1 MSYARGPLRTLQLAA
16 LLAIASATS
25 IRPGWVFE
33 RADTC
38 AVNYS
43 KCSQAGLPAN
53 FCCQTGSS
61 CNVLAGATT
70 VLCCPDGSDCSIIQI
85 ISCNLSLQDPA
96 AHPQAEVKTTELDGK
111 LPTCGKGCCPF
122 GYHCD
127 NDNANC
133 VMDEDQSTKPGGT
146 STSVPSATS
155 TVRSSP
161 AASTGTINTS
171 TTPTAVGTDETP
183 APATETPSST
193 AASTLNTAAI
203 VGGVVGGLLALSLI
217 IAGVWLLRHK
227 RKKAEAEREKRDT
240 TESFGNMISAPI
252 PHADYHTQR
261 LDFLAKAQS
270 SSVSSSPTQVQGRF
284 PPSSPY
290 SAYAFRPDSEM
301 TDRPRSY
308 HQSAEIGGLRNLTN
322 PNRYSGGSIVNPFTP
337 RGDRQNSGGSESINI
352 FADPSTVGSPSIYN
366 RRDTTWTEFQHHAD
380 QRGADSPVPS
390 RKP

>member
-1 MSYARGPLRTLQLAA
+1 MLYARGPLRTLQLAA
-16 LLAIASATS
+16 LLAIVSASS
-25 IRPGWVFE
+25 IRPGWVLK

-38 AVNYS
+38 AANYS
-43 KCSQAGLPAN
+43 KCSQAGLPGN

-61 CNVLAGATT
+61 CKVLAGATT
-70 VLCCPDGSDCSIIQI
+70 VLCCPDGSDCSTIQI

-96 AHPQAEVKTTELDGK
+96 SHPQAEVKTTELDGK

-127 NDNANC
+127 AGNANC
-133 VMDEDQSTKPGGT
+133 VMDKDQSKKPGGA
-146 STSVPSATS
+146 SSSAPSPTS
-155 TVRSSP
+155 TVHPSSTL
-161 AASTGTINTS
+161 STGTASTS
-171 TTPTAVGTDETP
+171 TAAAAVGTDETP
-183 APATETPSST
+183 APATETPSP
-193 AASTLNTAAI
+193 AAANTLNTAAI
-203 VGGVVGGLLALSLI
+203 VGGVVGGLLVIALV

-240 TESFGNMISAPI
+240 TESFGNIISAPI

-290 SAYAFRPDSEM
+290 STYAFRPGSEM

-308 HQSAEIGGLRNLTN
+308 HASAEIGGLRNLTD
-322 PNRYSGGSIVNPFTP
+322 RYSSGSIANPFTP
-337 RGDRQNSGGSESINI
+337 RDKRQNSGGSESINI

-380 QRGADSPVPS
+380 QRGLDSPVPPI
-390 RKP
+390 RKT

>member
-1 MSYARGPLRTLQLAA
+1 MSYARGPLWTLQLAA

-25 IRPGWVFE
+25 IRPGWLLE

-61 CNVLAGATT
+61 CTVLAGATT
-70 VLCCPDGSDCSIIQI
+70 VLCCPDGSDCSTIQI

-96 AHPQAEVKTTELDGK
+96 AHPQAELKTTELDGK

-127 NDNANC
+127 TGSTNC
-133 VMDEDQSTKPGGT
+133 VKDEDQSKKPGAL
-146 STSVPSATS
+146 SSSVPSATS
-155 TVRSSP
+155 TVHSSSTI
-161 AASTGTINTS
+161 STGTAS
-171 TTPTAVGTDETP
+171 TTPAAAGTEEPAATP
-183 APATETPSST
+183 TETPSS
-193 AASTLNTAAI
+193 AAANTLNTAAI
-203 VGGVVGGLLALSLI
+203 VGGVVGGLLALTLI
-217 IAGVWLLRHK
+217 IAGIWLLRHK
-227 RKKAEAEREKRDT
+227 RKKAREEREKRDT
-240 TESFGNMISAPI
+240 TESFGNISAPI

-308 HQSAEIGGLRNLTN
+308 HASAEIGGLRNLTN
-322 PNRYSGGSIVNPFTP
+322 RYSGGSVTNPFTP

-380 QRGADSPVPS
+380 QRGLDSPVPPI
-390 RKP
+390 RKA